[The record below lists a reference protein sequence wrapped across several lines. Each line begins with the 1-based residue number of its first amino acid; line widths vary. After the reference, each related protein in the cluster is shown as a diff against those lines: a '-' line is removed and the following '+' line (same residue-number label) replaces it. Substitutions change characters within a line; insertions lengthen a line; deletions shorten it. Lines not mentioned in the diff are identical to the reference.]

1 MNAKL
6 VRQPNHN
13 HQTWVSTAA
22 LDATQIGHVNFGIDG
37 EFFLAQAAPLS
48 ELKDVRANYG
58 LPVHRENGRDND
70 YSHQG
75 L

>member
-1 MNAKL
+1 MNTQL
-6 VRQPNHN
+6 VRKTDQD
-13 HQTWVSTAA
+13 HQARVSTTA
-22 LDATQIGHVNFGIDG
+22 LNTAEIGHIDLG
-37 EFFLAQAAPLS
+37 VDRKLFLAQAATLS
-48 ELKDVRANYG
+48 ELQDIRANYG